1 MKQAVWLVAAII
13 VLGVTY
19 TLGWY
24 AGRGDTSVRIE
35 RHVDTVFYQSPAP
48 RAENFRQV
56 SISVPKLMFAPA
68 DTVTQTTIVEVGTDS
83 VKMHLAI
90 ETREY
95 SDSTYIAQVSGPRV
109 GEYRPRLDWLKQT
122 NTTSVVEVRVPG
134 PKRKWGIGVQVGYGA
149 VLKQDVRLYPY
160 VGVGI
165 SYHLIGW

>member
-1 MKQAVWLVAAII
+1 MKQAVWLVAAIV
-13 VLGVTY
+13 VLGMTY

-24 AGRGDTSVRIE
+24 AGRRDTVVRIE

-48 RAENFRQV
+48 RAENFHQV

-83 VKMHLAI
+83 VKMQLAI

-109 GEYRPRLDWLKQT
+109 GEYRPRLDWLKQM
-122 NTTSVVEVRVPG
+122 NTTSVVEVRAPG
-134 PKRKWGIGVQVGYGA
+134 PKKRWGIGVQVGYGA
-149 VLKQDVRLYPY
+149 VLKQEVRLYPY
-160 VGVGI
+160 VGVGV
-165 SYHLIGW
+165 SCHLIRW